1 MIVYVDVQMEKG
13 LKEFESI
20 RRGLKP
26 VVFAL
31 LFVVIQLS
39 LYYLL
44 DPEMT
49 FTIDEKL
56 NESGDDL
63 LPSLI
68 AITPISVL
76 IEELGLRVFPHFI
89 CIGLIQGWPRFR
101 DLLRHARSPEEEKL
115 DVFMIPLFGV
125 VNGVIHLSNVVTA
138 SPINILKYSFTHFVG
153 GAYLG
158 TIYLRHGFRQVYA
171 THLLYNMMVFGLFY
185 IPLPFW

>member
-1 MIVYVDVQMEKG
+1 MEKG

-26 VVFAL
+26 VVFAS

-44 DPEMT
+44 DPELTELT
-49 FTIDEKL
+49 FTIDEKP
-56 NESGDDL
+56 DL

-68 AITPISVL
+68 AFLPVLVL

-89 CIGLIQGWPRFR
+89 CLGLIQGWPSFTN
-101 DLLRHARSPEEEKL
+101 LLRHARSPEEEKL
-115 DVFMIPLFGV
+115 DVFMMPLFGV

-138 SPINILKYSFTHFVG
+138 SPMNILTYSFTHFVG
-153 GAYLG
+153 GVYLG
-158 TIYLRHGFRQVYA
+158 TIYLRYGFRQVYA
-171 THLLYNMMVFGLFY
+171 THLLYDMMVFGLFF
-185 IPLPFW
+185 IPGTFW

>member
-1 MIVYVDVQMEKG
+1 MEKG

-26 VVFAL
+26 VVFAS

-44 DPEMT
+44 NPEMT
-49 FTIDEKL
+49 FTIDEKP
-56 NESGDDL
+56 DL

-68 AITPISVL
+68 AFTPVLVL
-76 IEELGLRVFPHFI
+76 IEELGLRAFPHFI
-89 CIGLIQGWPRFR
+89 CIGLIQGWPRFT
-101 DLLRHARSPEEEKL
+101 DLLRHARNPEEEKL

-138 SPINILKYSFTHFVG
+138 SPINILKCSFMHFVG

-171 THLLYNMMVFGLFY
+171 THLLYDMMVFGLFY

>member
-1 MIVYVDVQMEKG
+1 MEKG

-26 VVFAL
+26 IVFAL

-44 DPEMT
+44 DPELT
-49 FTIDEKL
+49 FTLDEKP
-56 NESGDDL
+56 DL

-68 AITPISVL
+68 AFTPVLVL
-76 IEELGLRVFPHFI
+76 IEELGLRAFPHFI
-89 CIGLIQGWPRFR
+89 IIGLIQGWPRFT
-101 DLLRHARSPEEEKL
+101 DLLRHARNPEEEKL

-125 VNGVIHLSNVVTA
+125 LNGVIHLSNVVSA
-138 SPINILKYSFTHFVG
+138 SPINILKYSFMHFVG

-158 TIYLRHGFRQVYA
+158 TVYLRHGFRQVYA

>member
-1 MIVYVDVQMEKG
+1 MEKG

-31 LFVVIQLS
+31 LLLVIQLS

-44 DPEMT
+44 DPELT
-49 FTIDEKL
+49 FTIDEKP
-56 NESGDDL
+56 DL
-63 LPSLI
+63 LPSLF
-68 AITPISVL
+68 AFLPVLVL

-89 CIGLIQGWPRFR
+89 CLGLIQGWPRFT
-101 DLLRHARSPEEEKL
+101 DLLRHARNPEEEKL

-125 VNGVIHLSNVVTA
+125 VNGVIHLSNVATA

-171 THLLYNMMVFGLFY
+171 THLLYDMMVFGLFF
-185 IPLPFW
+185 IQGTFW

>member
-1 MIVYVDVQMEKG
+1 MEKG

-31 LFVVIQLS
+31 LLLVIQLS

-44 DPEMT
+44 DPELT

-56 NESGDDL
+56 NESGDDIL
-63 LPSLI
+63 STLI
-68 AITPISVL
+68 ALTPISAL
-76 IEELGLRVFPHFI
+76 IEELGLRAFPHFI
-89 CIGLIQGWPRFR
+89 CIGLIQGWPRFT
-101 DLLRHARSPEEEKL
+101 DLLRHARNPEEEKL
-115 DVFMIPLFGV
+115 DILMIPLFGL
-125 VNGVIHLSNVVTA
+125 VNGVIHLSNVASA

-153 GAYLG
+153 GTYLG

-171 THLLYNMMVFGLFY
+171 THLLYNLMVFGLFY